1 MSADKL
7 TPAEAAKALR
17 CCACAMPR
25 CWECPGHDLQYCHF
39 KVKLRAAEL
48 LEEAAHAGE
57 TK

>member
-1 MSADKL
+1 MSGKKL

-25 CWECPGHDLQYCHF
+25 CWECPGHDLPYCHF

-48 LEEAAHAGE
+48 LEEVLDRD
-57 TK
+57 